1 MKYEELLK
9 DCIEV
14 DSNCECIGGCYI
26 YHIYY
31 KHKKSGQGY
40 MLEYCKDKLGNK

>member
-14 DSNCECIGGCYI
+14 DSNCECIGGCNI
-26 YHIYY
+26 YHIITNI
-31 KHKKSGQGY
+31 KRADRGI
-40 MLEYCKDKLGNK
+40 C